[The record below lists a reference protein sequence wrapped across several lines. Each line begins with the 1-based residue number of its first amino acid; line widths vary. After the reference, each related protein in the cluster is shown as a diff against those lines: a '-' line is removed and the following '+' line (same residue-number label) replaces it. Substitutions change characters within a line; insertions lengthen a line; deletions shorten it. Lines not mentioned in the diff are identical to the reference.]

1 MALSYTTIRADIAQA
16 VFEGLSNKN
25 NLFIGTEVMPVFSS
39 DVRSG
44 AYLKLNL
51 GDSEA
56 LNDDALKI
64 AAGAGYPRTSRRF
77 TSDSFDAIEYG
88 LEEVL
93 PDSNRRDLDRFFD
106 TEVNIAAMLLRQ
118 IQVSHEARVASAAF
132 AANGLTAIS
141 ASAAYTDANITSFD
155 VPGDVAQAK
164 LELAKYGVLANTLI
178 MSMPV
183 FERIRRSAKVQ
194 NQFFGIVP
202 SDQSRLLSEGE
213 VAAAVGVDRV
223 LVGRAP
229 KNTAAK
235 GQTYAGGFIW
245 SNTYM
250 ALANTVGGEF
260 SGGGFGRTIVWAADS
275 PVPFVSETYRD
286 EARRA
291 DVLRVRQNS
300 AEKVIDGSSI
310 IRITTGYV

>member
-106 TEVNIAAMLLRQ
+106 TEVNIAGMLLRQ
-118 IQVSHEARVASAAF
+118 IQISHEARVASAAF

-141 ASAAYTDANITSFD
+141 ATAAYTEANITSFD
-155 VPGDVAQAK
+155 VPGDVAAAK
-164 LELAKYGVLANTLI
+164 LELAKFGVLPNTLI

-229 KNTAAK
+229 KNTAKK
-235 GQTYAGGFIW
+235 GQVYSGGFIW

-250 ALANTVGGEF
+250 ALANTVGGDF

>member
-25 NLFIGTEVMPVFSS
+25 NLFIGREVMPVFSS

-141 ASAAYTDANITSFD
+141 ASAAYTEANITSFD
-155 VPGDVAQAK
+155 VPGDVAAAK

-229 KNTAAK
+229 KNTAKK
-235 GQTYAGGFIW
+235 GQVYSGGFIW

-250 ALANTVGGEF
+250 ALANTVGGDF

-310 IRITTGYV
+310 IRITTGF